1 MHDFTQATHAFSAQL
16 ILTNNNLCRIPPPV
30 KRDLITF
37 FALQS
42 YLQNRR
48 SGYIN

>member
-1 MHDFTQATHAFSAQL
+1 ML
-16 ILTNNNLCRIPPPV
+16 NLSPV

-48 SGYIN
+48 ISYIY